1 LRLPNAYQIANAFT
15 LIQIDAQIAS
25 YMSALNGATQGSYRL
40 DTTQGNQQ
48 VTPANPDQVSS
59 LLSIWLKAR
68 DIKAGTYAGSQLTHV
83 NYTP

>member
-1 LRLPNAYQIANAFT
+1 MRLPNAYQIANAFT
-15 LIQIDAQIAS
+15 LVQIDEQIAS
-25 YMSALNGATQGSYRL
+25 YMSALNGAAQGGYRL

-68 DIKAGTYAGSQLTHV
+68 DIKAGTYQGAQPIHV